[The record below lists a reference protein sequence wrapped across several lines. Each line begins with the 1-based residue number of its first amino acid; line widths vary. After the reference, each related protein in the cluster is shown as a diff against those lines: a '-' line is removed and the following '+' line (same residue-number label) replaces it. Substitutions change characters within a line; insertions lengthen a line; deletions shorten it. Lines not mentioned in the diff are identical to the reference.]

1 MTKVSEKM
9 KGLKKF
15 ALDMD
20 MPLLIITIILF
31 VFGLL
36 NIVNASSQA
45 VVIRYGTNLYN
56 FFYKQL
62 INLLI
67 GSFAAIIILKVPT
80 RKYYRLVPFVYI
92 VILSLLVYLTLFGES
107 YLGSVNWININ
118 GFKFQ
123 PSEFSKPVMIVS
135 VSLLFERFCSRL
147 RNNKKYTARDHYN
160 MIGII
165 ILIGILFP
173 VFIFLQKD
181 LGTMLILVSIF
192 GILFLGSP
200 IERQEKIYTLI
211 FVFVVFCIACFIYIA
226 KTGSLFTEEQKSR
239 FDFIDPCSNYE
250 EGGYQTCNGFIAINS
265 GGLFGVGIGN
275 SKQVSYLPESHTD
288 SVFAIVAEEYGFLF
302 CTVLFILYS
311 IVLYRIFR
319 LSSVTNTIRGKY
331 ICLGIGSYIAL
342 HIIINLGGLFGSMP
356 LTGVP
361 LPFLS
366 YGGSYTISLV
376 CSLAVV
382 QRIAIEKNRQKIKI
396 R

>member
-1 MTKVSEKM
+1 M
-9 KGLKKF
+9 KQIKKN
-15 ALDMD
+15 LSNMD
-20 MPLLIITIILF
+20 IPLLIASIILF

-67 GSFAAIIILKVPT
+67 GLFASFIIIRIPT
-80 RKYYRLVPFVYI
+80 KKYHQLMPIIYI
-92 VILSLLVYLTLFGES
+92 AVLGCLVYLTLFGES
-107 YLGSVNWININ
+107 YLGSVNWINIA

-123 PSEFSKPVMIVS
+123 PSEFAKPVMIIS
-135 VSLLFERFCSRL
+135 VSLLLERFCSRL
-147 RNNKKYTARDHYN
+147 LNNQKYSAKDHYN
-160 MIGII
+160 LIGII
-165 ILIGILFP
+165 LLIGILFP
-173 VFIFLQKD
+173 ILIFIQKD
-181 LGTMLILVSIF
+181 LGTMLILVGIF
-192 GILFLGSP
+192 GVLFLGSP
-200 IERQEKIYTLI
+200 IQKEEKIRTI
-211 FVFVVFCIACFIYIA
+211 FFLFVTFILACFVYVA
-226 KTGSLFTEEQKSR
+226 KTGSILTEEQKTR

-250 EGGYQTCNGFIAINS
+250 EGGYQICNGFIAINS

-275 SKQVSYLPESHTD
+275 SKQVSYIPESHTD
-288 SVFAIVAEEYGFLF
+288 SVFAIIAEEYGFIL
-302 CTVLFILYS
+302 CTGIFLLYIL
-311 IVLYRIFR
+311 VLYRIFR
-319 LSSVTNTIRGKY
+319 LASISKTIRGKY
-331 ICLGIGSYIAL
+331 ICLGIGTYIAL

-382 QRIAIEKNRQKIKI
+382 ERLAIEKQNEKI
-396 R
+396 RIR

>member
-1 MTKVSEKM
+1 M
-9 KGLKKF
+9 KQIKKN
-15 ALDMD
+15 LSNMD
-20 MPLLIITIILF
+20 IPLLIASIILF

-67 GSFAAIIILKVPT
+67 GLIASFIIIRIPT
-80 RKYYRLVPFVYI
+80 KKYHQLMPIIYI
-92 VILSLLVYLTLFGES
+92 AVLGCLVYLTLFGES
-107 YLGSVNWININ
+107 YLGSVNWINIA

-123 PSEFSKPVMIVS
+123 PSEFAKPVMIIS
-135 VSLLFERFCSRL
+135 VSLLLERFCSRL
-147 RNNKKYTARDHYN
+147 LNNQKYSSKDHYN
-160 MIGII
+160 LIGII
-165 ILIGILFP
+165 LLIGILFP
-173 VFIFLQKD
+173 ILIFIQKD
-181 LGTMLILVSIF
+181 LGTMLILVGIF
-192 GILFLGSP
+192 GVLFLGSP
-200 IERQEKIYTLI
+200 IQKEEKIRTI
-211 FVFVVFCIACFIYIA
+211 FFLFVTFILACFVYVA
-226 KTGSLFTEEQKSR
+226 KTGGLLTEEQKTR

-250 EGGYQTCNGFIAINS
+250 EGGYQICNGFIAINS

-275 SKQVSYLPESHTD
+275 SKQVSYIPESHTD
-288 SVFAIVAEEYGFLF
+288 SVFAIIAEEYGFIL
-302 CTVLFILYS
+302 CTGIFLLYIL
-311 IVLYRIFR
+311 VLYRIFR
-319 LSSVTNTIRGKY
+319 LASISKTIRGKY
-331 ICLGIGSYIAL
+331 ICLGIGTYIAL

-382 QRIAIEKNRQKIKI
+382 ERLAIEKQNEKI
-396 R
+396 RIR